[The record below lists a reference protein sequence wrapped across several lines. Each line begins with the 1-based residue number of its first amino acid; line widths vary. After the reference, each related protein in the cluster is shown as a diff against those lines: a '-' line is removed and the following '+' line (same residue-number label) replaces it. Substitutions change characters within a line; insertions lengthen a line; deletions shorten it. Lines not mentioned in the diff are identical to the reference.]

1 MSSKSAKLGAKG
13 KADEQQAQMFT
24 VSDEYKE
31 LQRYESHDLSIK
43 AFKES
48 SQDKRD
54 LQKDIT
60 KIQFF
65 LHNKAASFE
74 ERLKFVLM
82 STYHDPDII
91 PYCGIFWVDNYIVA
105 NPTILAKFMNI
116 KTNSINCN
124 FKQHQFKRIY
134 RVKHPFV
141 NSLPDSRNWS
151 FFIHIPNKFKK
162 EDILQ
167 GKKNLLKWEK
177 PIKIEPNEDFDDLI
191 KQLFREEEDYDNIN
205 MSYQSFIDD
214 EYYQYI

>member
-13 KADEQQAQMFT
+13 KADEQQAQMFI
-24 VSDEYKE
+24 VSDECKE

-43 AFKES
+43 TFKES

-54 LQKDIT
+54 LQKDITKDVT

-82 STYHDPDII
+82 LTHHNPKNI
-91 PYCGIFWVDNYIVA
+91 PCCGIFWVDNYIVA

-134 RVKHPFV
+134 RVKHHFV

-167 GKKNLLKWEK
+167 GKKNLLEWKKPEK
-177 PIKIEPNEDFDDLI
+177 KSNEYFNKYFESTDGEFFI
-191 KQLFREEEDYDNIN
+191 EEEDY
-205 MSYQSFIDD
+205 D